1 MSAVWG
7 EGSARGNECNRLL
20 STVDSLAHNA
30 GVKRAANW
38 KRLVIAVLIGSALTG
53 TLAVLQH
60 RFKAGSIP
68 DLLCEVL
75 LLPGELIATPFHDR
89 GTASPEFLWR
99 SRSATAVILS
109 GIAWWILRG
118 RRPILNRSFD

>member
-1 MSAVWG
+1 M
-7 EGSARGNECNRLL
+7 NR
-20 STVDSLAHNA
+20 V
-30 GVKRAANW
+30 ANW
-38 KRLVIAVLIGSALTG
+38 KTVVIAVLIGSLLAVA
-53 TLAVLQH
+53 LAVLQH
-60 RFKAGSIP
+60 RFKAGSVP

-118 RRPILNRSFD
+118 LRPISNRSFH